1 MGMDSYNDHWSQGII
16 SSLSALGAWWES
28 STQTVVQDFPSL
40 LSMIR
45 RTEEIWAGDWKLFQ
59 LGVGS
64 ELYGNNP
71 SHGSTISKIIVARLG
86 LLIVM

>member
-1 MGMDSYNDHWSQGII
+1 
-16 SSLSALGAWWES
+16 
-28 STQTVVQDFPSL
+28 
-40 LSMIR
+40 MIR
-45 RTEEIWAGDWKLFQ
+45 RTEEVWAGDWKLFQ

-64 ELYGNNP
+64 ELYGNNL